1 MTPALWLI
9 AIPIGFA
16 PVVYLLR
23 QLGVGAIVGAVITLL
38 SAGLVIW
45 LPTGPVTNLLGRPVE
60 LDLLSKVVLAL
71 LFAATAML
79 FLILTLNS
87 FVQEGRVGYFGK
99 VTGQEGRVFYPAAL
113 IILALFV
120 TASLSNHLGITAI
133 FIQLAAILMVFV
145 IQTQRLESTRAS
157 LRFLVLISLAT
168 PIFLL
173 AAWRIDLAQPT
184 GLVTSSRV
192 DQQVALLAG
201 LGFAVW
207 LAVIPFHGWLT
218 GTAGESSPVTTAFV
232 FITFPA
238 VAFSTF
244 IKLLANLP
252 QLIQVSF
259 LVDGIIIAGV
269 ATALI
274 AGLLASVQRGFS
286 ELMGY
291 AALYNIG
298 CILTFLGVGQKAAV
312 LAILVSLVVRAL
324 ALTLIA
330 LGTSMY
336 YLRATSDGFSYVQG
350 MARQMPMATVGL
362 VLGGL
367 TLAGSPLTPGFAPT
381 WQLLRSV
388 AEVDPRGVV
397 LLALGGLGVALGYL
411 RGLHATLQQGTR
423 SPERRATVNLAEP
436 QFLAILTAV
445 LSLICLLLGLYP
457 ALLIE
462 PLRPMAMPLPVGG
475 G

>member
-1 MTPALWLI
+1 MAPAFWLI

-23 QLGVGAIVGAVITLL
+23 RVGVGAIVGAVITLIL
-38 SAGLVIW
+38 AGLVIW
-45 LPTGPVTNLLGRPVE
+45 LPTGPVTSLLGRPVAFE
-60 LDLLSKVVLAL
+60 AHSKAILAL
-71 LFAATAML
+71 LFAATAVL

-87 FVQEGRVGYFGK
+87 FIQEGRVGYFGK

-113 IILALFV
+113 IILSLFV
-120 TASLSNHLGITAI
+120 AASLSAHLGITAI

-157 LRFLVLISLAT
+157 LRFLVLTSLAT
-168 PIFLL
+168 PVFLL
-173 AAWRIDLAQPT
+173 AAWRIDLAQST
-184 GLVTSSRV
+184 GLLTSGRV
-192 DQQVALLAG
+192 LTQVALLAG

-218 GTAGESSPVTTAFV
+218 GTAGESSPVTAAFV
-232 FITFPA
+232 LISFPA
-238 VAFSTF
+238 IAFSTF
-244 IKLLANLP
+244 IKLLVDLP
-252 QLIQVSF
+252 QLINVSF
-259 LVDGIIIAGV
+259 LIDGIIIAGL
-269 ATALI
+269 ATAFI
-274 AGLLASVQRGFS
+274 GGLMASVQRGFS

-330 LGTSMY
+330 LGTSVY
-336 YLRATSDGFSYVQG
+336 YLRATSDGFTYVQG
-350 MARQMPMATVGL
+350 MARHMPVATAGL

-367 TLAGSPLTPGFAPT
+367 TLAGVPFTPGFAPT
-381 WQLLRSV
+381 WQLLMSM

-397 LLALGGLGVALGYL
+397 LLVLGGLGVALGYL
-411 RGLHATLQQGTR
+411 RGLHATLQEGHK
-423 SPERRATVNLAEP
+423 PPDRRTGVNLREP
-436 QFLAILTAV
+436 RLLVILTAI
-445 LSLICLLLGLYP
+445 LCLGCLLVGLYP
-457 ALLIE
+457 ALLIQ
-462 PLRPMAMPLPVGG
+462 PLQQTIILAGG
-475 G
+475 